1 MTHPLATFFL
11 LPLTFVLT
19 CCSSYS
25 ACYSCVDAA
34 AVLHTPTT
42 TRDWLPRTSN
52 NHTPNLR
59 YVPPI
64 FMDRLRPP
72 PAPSHYRCIGRTG
85 LRLNHDRGF
94 SSTSSAGRPRHRSS
108 QTPRAQAAGGRR
120 GSVAG
125 GARAGLDEGEAET
138 QGPRTRSVP
147 GAGSR
152 QALSESHE
160 AEQPVPKK
168 TGELVALSRQN
179 VPCGTNTHPEAPV

>member
-1 MTHPLATFFL
+1 MQLLFSTH
-11 LPLTFVLT
+11 LPPQETDSPELQ
-19 CCSSYS
+19 
-25 ACYSCVDAA
+25 
-34 AVLHTPTT
+34 TT
-42 TRDWLPRTSN
+42 TPQISDMFHPSSWT
-52 NHTPNLR
+52 
-59 YVPPI
+59 VCG
-64 FMDRLRPP
+64 PP

-160 AEQPVPKK
+160 AEQPALKK